1 MAEELLMAEETASR
15 TVDRGF
21 FVAGGLLSAWLLAL
35 LTGFV
40 LGGAVHLLLA
50 AGLVVFFR
58 LLRFR

>member
-1 MAEELLMAEETASR
+1 MADHVT
-15 TVDRGF
+15 DRGF
-21 FVAGGLLSAWLLAL
+21 FFAGGLFSAWLLAL

-58 LLRFR
+58 LLRAR